1 MKSNHGRQQRRPQRR
16 PRVEIS
22 PEDRRAA
29 LIESWKPKTEIGKKV
44 KAGEITSIEEVLNMG
59 RRILES
65 EIIDALIPNLESDYI
80 NIGQRK
86 GKFGGGKRTIFR
98 TTQKKTKDGNRPVFT
113 VLAVVGNKDGYV
125 GVGLG
130 RAKETVPAR
139 EKSIRNAKLNLMQI
153 ARGNGSWESEISE
166 PNSIAFEIK
175 GKSGSVEVKFMPA
188 PPGTGLVVENELK
201 KIFKLAGIKDVWSK
215 SKGQTRQKI
224 NLVNATMSALNE
236 TTGLK
241 IKEAQKPLVKY
252 GSITR

>member
-1 MKSNHGRQQRRPQRR
+1 MKQNRGRQPRR
-16 PRVEIS
+16 PRIEIS

-29 LIESWKPKTEIGKKV
+29 LLESWKPKTELGKKV
-44 KAGEITSIEEVLNMG
+44 KAGEITSINEVLNIS

-125 GVGLG
+125 GIGLG

-166 PNSIAFEIK
+166 PNSIPFEIK
-175 GKSGSVEVKFMPA
+175 GKSGSVEIKFMPA
-188 PPGTGLVVENELK
+188 PPGTGLVIENELK
-201 KIFKLAGIKDVWSK
+201 KIFKLAGIQDVWSK

-224 NLVNATMSALNE
+224 NLVNATMSALSK
-236 TTGLK
+236 TTSLK
-241 IKEAQKPLVKY
+241 IKESQKPLVKY

>member
-1 MKSNHGRQQRRPQRR
+1 MIKRGTRR
-16 PRVEIS
+16 PRREEIS

-29 LIESWKPKTEIGKKV
+29 LIEAWKPKTELGRKV
-44 KAGEITSIEEVLNMG
+44 KAGEITSIEEALNMN

-113 VLAVVGNKDGYV
+113 VMAVVGNKDGYV
-125 GVGLG
+125 GIGLG

-139 EKSIRNAKLNLMQI
+139 EKAVRNAKLNLMQI
-153 ARGNGSWESEISE
+153 GRGNGSWESEVSE
-166 PNSIAFEIK
+166 PNSIPFEVR
-175 GKSGSVEVKFMPA
+175 GKSGSVEVRFIPA
-188 PPGTGLVVENELK
+188 PPGTGLVIENELK
-201 KIFKLAGIKDVWSK
+201 KIFRLAGIQDVWSK

-224 NLVNATMSALNE
+224 NLVNATMQALNQ
-236 TTGLK
+236 TTELK
-241 IKEAQKPLVKY
+241 IKEAQTPLVRY

>member
-1 MKSNHGRQQRRPQRR
+1 MVIKRARRRYR
-16 PRVEIS
+16 EEIS

-29 LIESWKPKTEIGKKV
+29 LIEAWKPKTEIGRKV

-65 EIIDALIPNLESDYI
+65 EIIDALITNLDSDYI

-113 VLAVVGNKDGYV
+113 VMAVVGNKDGYV
-125 GVGLG
+125 GIGLG

-139 EKSIRNAKLNLMQI
+139 EKAVRNAKLNIIQI
-153 ARGNGSWESEISE
+153 ARGNGSWESEVSE
-166 PNSIAFEIK
+166 PNSIPFEVR
-175 GKSGSVEVKFMPA
+175 GKSGSVEVRFMPA
-188 PPGTGLVVENELK
+188 PPGTGLVIENELK
-201 KIFKLAGIKDVWSK
+201 KIFKLAGIQDVWSK

-224 NLVNATMSALNE
+224 NLVNATMQALSQ
-236 TTGLK
+236 TTELK
-241 IKEAQKPLVKY
+241 IREVQKPLVKY
-252 GSITR
+252 GSITQ

>member
-1 MKSNHGRQQRRPQRR
+1 MAIKRVRRYRE
-16 PRVEIS
+16 EIS

-29 LIESWKPKTEIGKKV
+29 LIESWKPKTEIGRKV
-44 KAGEITSIEEVLNMG
+44 KLGKITSIEEVLNMG

-65 EIIDALIPNLESDYI
+65 EIIDALIMNLESDYI

-113 VLAVVGNKDGYV
+113 VMAVVGNKDGYV

-139 EKSIRNAKLNLMQI
+139 EKAIRNAKLNIIQI
-153 ARGNGSWESEISE
+153 ARGNGSWESEVSE
-166 PNSIAFEIK
+166 PNSIPFEVR
-175 GKSGSVEVKFMPA
+175 GKSGSVEVRFMPA
-188 PPGTGLVVENELK
+188 PPGTGLVIENELK
-201 KIFKLAGIKDVWSK
+201 KIFKLAGIQDVWSK

-224 NLVNATMSALNE
+224 NLVNATMQALGQ
-236 TTGLK
+236 TTELK
-241 IKEAQKPLVKY
+241 IKEVQKSLVKY
-252 GSITR
+252 GSITQ